1 MHVPTNNNSEDLLV
15 KVFITGASGRVGSQV
30 AKALMGRGHSISTVV
45 LPGDPN
51 LSTAQAAGIECI
63 TGDLADR
70 NCVAQAMEGAEAV
83 FHLAALISFRAED
96 RDRLWQAN
104 VTGSYNVFDCA
115 ARQSAQHPVRLIF
128 ASSDQVYPT
137 RFARYRPVDENHPR
151 EPYSFYGMTKLL
163 GQDLLDFFARTNPN
177 LKVSTAIF
185 SHIEAAAEVIDPKGE
200 YSRPAFSLQGRIDS
214 LRAASSHNANSAAS
228 DVQRL
233 LEILEP
239 LAADDDP
246 LLIARDANG
255 NAHTQEL
262 TDVRDIVDALLLMLD
277 KPTAIGETFNLAP
290 PSLVGLD
297 TFIPYLAK
305 ATGRRYVEAK
315 LPAELGQ
322 PHSTA
327 AKARALLG
335 WVPRYSLFDMV
346 DEAVAAQ
353 KR

>member
-1 MHVPTNNNSEDLLV
+1 M
-15 KVFITGASGRVGSQV
+15 KVFITGATGRVGSQV
-30 AKALMGRGHSISTVV
+30 AKALMEQGHTISTVV
-45 LPGDPN
+45 LPGDPS
-51 LSTAQAAGIECI
+51 LSTAQSAGIECTI
-63 TGDLADR
+63 GDLADR
-70 NCVAQAMEGAEAV
+70 DCVRHAMEGAHAV

-96 RDRLWQAN
+96 RERLWQAN

-115 ARQSAQHPVRLIF
+115 AQEASGHPVRLIF

-163 GQDLLDFFARTNPN
+163 GQNLLEFFARTTPN
-177 LKVSTAIF
+177 LKVTTAVF
-185 SHIEAAAEVIDPKGE
+185 SHIEAAAEVIDPNGE

-214 LRAASSHNANSAAS
+214 LRAASSHNANSASS

-233 LEILEP
+233 LDILEP
-239 LAADDDP
+239 LAADDNP
-246 LLIARDANG
+246 LLLARDAKG
-255 NAHTQEL
+255 KAHTQEL
-262 TDVRDIVDALLLMLD
+262 SDVRDIVAALLLMLD
-277 KPTAIGETFNLAP
+277 KEAAIGEIFNLAP

-305 ATGRRYVEAK
+305 ATGRRYIEAN

-335 WVPRYSLFDMV
+335 WVPKYTLFDMV

-353 KR
+353 SR

>member
-1 MHVPTNNNSEDLLV
+1 MQI
-15 KVFITGASGRVGSQV
+15 FISGATGRVGSQL
-30 AKALMGRGHSISTVV
+30 AQALMERGHRISTLV

-51 LSTAQAAGIECI
+51 LAKTQAAGIDCAV
-63 TGDLADR
+63 GDLADSQAVR
-70 NCVAQAMEGAEAV
+70 HAMEGAEAV
-83 FHLAALISFRAED
+83 FHLAALISFRSQD

-104 VTGSYNVFDCA
+104 VTGTFNVFECA
-115 ARQSAQHPVRLIF
+115 AELAANRSVRVVF

-137 RFARYRPVDENHPR
+137 RFARYRPVDEHHPR

-163 GQDLLDFFARTNPN
+163 GQDLLAFFARTQPN
-177 LKVSTAIF
+177 LKVSTAVF
-185 SHIEAAAEVIDPKGE
+185 SHIESAAEVIDPNGE
-200 YSRPAFSLQGRIDS
+200 YSRPAFSLQGRIDT
-214 LRAASSHNANSAAS
+214 LKAASSHNANTPS
-228 DVQRL
+228 DEVRHL

-239 LAADDDP
+239 LAGDDDP
-246 LLIARDANG
+246 LLLSYDRHG

-262 TDVRDIVDALLLMLD
+262 TDVRDIVDALLLMLE
-277 KPTAIGETFNLAP
+277 KPVAIGEIFNLAP

-305 ATGRRYVEAK
+305 ATGRRYVEAH
-315 LPAELGQ
+315 LPVELGQ

-335 WVPRYSLFDMV
+335 WVPRYTLFDMV

-353 KR
+353 RS

>member
-1 MHVPTNNNSEDLLV
+1 M
-15 KVFITGASGRVGSQV
+15 KVFITGATGRVGSQI
-30 AKALMGRGHSISTVV
+30 AKALMERGHTISTVV
-45 LPGDPN
+45 LPGDPF
-51 LSTAQAAGIECI
+51 LSKAQSAGIECV
-63 TGDLADR
+63 TGNLADR
-70 NCVAQAMEGAEAV
+70 DSVGQAMEGAEAV
-83 FHLAALISFRAED
+83 FHLAALISFRTED

-104 VTGSYNVFDCA
+104 VTGSYNVFEYA
-115 ARQSAQHPVRLIF
+115 AHLAAERPIRLIF

-163 GQDLLDFFARTNPN
+163 GQDLLEFFARTTPN
-177 LKVSTAIF
+177 LKVTTAVF
-185 SHIEAAAEVIDPKGE
+185 SHIEAASEVVDPNGE

-214 LRAASSHNANSAAS
+214 LRAASSHNANSAAN
-228 DVQRL
+228 DVQRIL
-233 LEILEP
+233 DILEP
-239 LAADDDP
+239 LAAADNP
-246 LLIARDANG
+246 LLLARDANG

-262 TDVRDIVDALLLMLD
+262 SDVRDIVSALLLMLD
-277 KPTAIGETFNLAP
+277 KPAAIGETFNLAP

-305 ATGRRYVEAK
+305 ATGRRYVEAN

-335 WVPRYSLFDMV
+335 WVPRYTLFDMV
-346 DEAVAAQ
+346 DEAVKAHNL
-353 KR
+353 

>member
-1 MHVPTNNNSEDLLV
+1 M
-15 KVFITGASGRVGSQV
+15 KVFITGATGRVGSQV
-30 AKALMGRGHSISTVV
+30 AKALMERGHTISTVV
-45 LPGDPN
+45 LPGDPF
-51 LSTAQAAGIECI
+51 LSKAQSTGIECV
-63 TGDLADR
+63 TGNLADR
-70 NCVAQAMEGAEAV
+70 DSVRQAMEGAEAV

-104 VTGSYNVFDCA
+104 VTGSYNVFEYA
-115 ARQSAQHPVRLIF
+115 AHLAAERPIRLIF

-163 GQDLLDFFARTNPN
+163 GQDLLEFFARTTPHLN
-177 LKVSTAIF
+177 VTTAVF
-185 SHIEAAAEVIDPKGE
+185 SHIEAASEVVDPNGE

-214 LRAASSHNANSAAS
+214 LRAASSHNANSAAN
-228 DVQRL
+228 DVQRML
-233 LEILEP
+233 DILEP
-239 LAADDDP
+239 LAAADNP
-246 LLIARDANG
+246 LLLARDANG

-262 TDVRDIVDALLLMLD
+262 SDVRDIVSALLLMLD
-277 KPTAIGETFNLAP
+277 KPAAIGETFNLAP

-305 ATGRRYVEAK
+305 ATGRRYVEAN

-335 WVPRYSLFDMV
+335 WVPRYTLFDMV
-346 DEAVAAQ
+346 DEAVKAQ
-353 KR
+353 NL